1 MERCTHSTP
10 TIAVTEVE
18 HAIETAIATALLK
31 IDPAAKLAANCS
43 PTSSMPNPKT
53 VLLSPRSWK
62 TVLTPNAQH
71 TAAVLTPM

>member
-1 MERCTHSTP
+1 
-10 TIAVTEVE
+10 VE
-18 HAIETAIATALLK
+18 HAIEMAIATALLK